1 MTLFRKLLVATDFST
16 HSERALETA
25 ITLAKTYGAP
35 IHLLHAFDIPLT
47 LVTPYEVAVPNA
59 FLTETRQVAADRLA
73 AAEGRV
79 RDAGIEVSKQLAEV
93 PAARSIARAAEAVKA
108 DLIVM
113 GTRGNSGLKHL
124 VLGSV
129 AERTL
134 RLAPCSVLT
143 VKAVDD

>member
-1 MTLFRKLLVATDFST
+1 MTEFRKILVATDFST
-16 HSERALETA
+16 HSERALEAA
-25 ITLAKTYGAP
+25 ITLARTYGAP

-47 LVTPYEVAVPNA
+47 LVTPYEVAMPNA
-59 FLTETRQVAADRLA
+59 FLAETRQIAADQLA
-73 AAEGRV
+73 AAEETV
-79 RDAGIEVSKQLAEV
+79 RAAGVEVSTQLAEA
-93 PAARSIARAAEAVKA
+93 PAARAIARAAEETRA

-134 RLAPCSVLT
+134 RRAPCSVLT
-143 VKAVDD
+143 VKTRDC